1 MQGFHLVRLGIV
13 ILPVCEIRTSRSEGG
28 CYPCDTDGII
38 SDPVVVVRISDLKL
52 ILERSLDL
60 YQELLKQHLPSDC
73 GRKIVQRWCC
83 DNVEQS
89 DHNNSTTEEYFSRVE
104 LHSAEVS

>member
-13 ILPVCEIRTSRSEGG
+13 ILPVCEIRTSRSEGR

-60 YQELLKQHLPSDC
+60 YQELLK
-73 GRKIVQRWCC
+73 
-83 DNVEQS
+83 
-89 DHNNSTTEEYFSRVE
+89 
-104 LHSAEVS
+104 